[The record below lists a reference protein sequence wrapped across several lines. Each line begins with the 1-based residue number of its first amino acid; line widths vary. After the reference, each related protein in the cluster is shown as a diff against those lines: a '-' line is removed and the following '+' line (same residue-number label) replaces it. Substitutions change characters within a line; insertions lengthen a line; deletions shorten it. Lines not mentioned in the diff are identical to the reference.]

1 MANSFNEYM
10 AEQAKENQKAIFNAL
25 FFRLEELAYDI
36 VSGRNKTIRMEN
48 FDKLAKAMEE
58 LNADLNRMVDEKF

>member
-10 AEQAKENQKAIFNAL
+10 AEQAKEHQKAIFNEL
-25 FFRLEELAYDI
+25 FFRLEEMAYDI
-36 VSGRNKTIRMEN
+36 VSGRNKTIRMES
-48 FDKLAKAMEE
+48 FEQMQKALEE